1 MLTLPNWGGKMLTT
15 FKAESDERRALRQA
29 VYDSGAQ
36 YKELN
41 LALTAAVRAVDDL
54 RTQVYALTDA
64 PHLAIKLYDAEHP
77 EELAAIQDEVRQKVG
92 R

>member
-1 MLTLPNWGGKMLTT
+1 MLTI
-15 FKAESDERRALRQA
+15 FKAETAERRALRQA
-29 VYDSGAQ
+29 VYDSGAR

-54 RTQVYALTDA
+54 RTQVQALVNA
-64 PHLAIKLYDAEHP
+64 PHTAINLYDAEHP
-77 EELAAIQDEVRQKVG
+77 EELAAIQNEVRQKVG